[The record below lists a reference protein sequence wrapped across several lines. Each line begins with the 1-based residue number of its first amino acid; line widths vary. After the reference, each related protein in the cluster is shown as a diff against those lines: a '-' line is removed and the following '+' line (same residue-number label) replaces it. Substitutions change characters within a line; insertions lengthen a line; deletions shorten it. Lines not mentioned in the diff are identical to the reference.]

1 MASVRAAKDSD
12 IVAAATEG
20 FVEGFIQDKKDTLTL
35 AGGAAFV
42 LVVASV
48 VALDYSAGRAARE
61 LAQYRRG
68 A

>member
-1 MASVRAAKDSD
+1 M
-12 IVAAATEG
+12 AAATEG